1 MLGHDEPFGAGHH
14 EHRVFLPENFTPHQF
29 IKSTILMQNW
39 FNIYIA
45 CRISSMTCMI
55 LTIFRALLTEIITNF
70 KNPHYS
76 HTANI
81 KVSFIDWLCIN
92 FGFIHNAVIHSVL
105 LHMNWILWGGSS
117 YPTRWFIVP
126 HHWGTMNRL
135 DLFVSNHYYIR
146 MDISYKSETLP

>member
-1 MLGHDEPFGAGHH
+1 MSNFKYDLHD
-14 EHRVFLPENFTPHQF
+14 
-29 IKSTILMQNW
+29 
-39 FNIYIA
+39 FNH
-45 CRISSMTCMI
+45 
-55 LTIFRALLTEIITNF
+55 FRALLNEIITNL

-117 YPTRWFIVP
+117 YPTQGFIVP

-135 DLFVSNHYYIR
+135 DLFVSNHYFIR
-146 MDISYKSETLP
+146 MDISYKSETLPQNRQMTDVKYDTAKMSQGIVL